1 METLETTA
9 EHPFWIKDT
18 GWLKASL
25 LEQSMILLDRNN
37 QEVEVLSQ
45 FLIPNHTDTVY
56 NIEVD
61 DFHTY
66 HVGRLGVWVHNADCC
81 DVTRANLESQ
91 YGKLDNRY
99 FGNNGEIYWVNP
111 LTNKTEQINKLTMVN
126 GKPHVTD
133 PLTGKL
139 EDATKYKVAVDH
151 ILPKQY
157 FKSDPRF
164 SQLPKEVQDSIM
176 NSPENLQPMLKS
188 ANSSKGSKT
197 ELSGTGWDTWKDQ
210 KINSG
215 YKTYLKDI
223 QIKINKQLQDAYK
236 KHNIK

>member
-1 METLETTA
+1 
-9 EHPFWIKDT
+9 
-18 GWLKASL
+18 
-25 LEQSMILLDRNN
+25 
-37 QEVEVLSQ
+37 
-45 FLIPNHTDTVY
+45 
-56 NIEVD
+56 
-61 DFHTY
+61 
-66 HVGRLGVWVHNADCC
+66 
-81 DVTRANLESQ
+81 
-91 YGKLDNRY
+91 
-99 FGNNGEIYWVNP
+99 
-111 LTNKTEQINKLTMVN
+111 MVN

-151 ILPKQY
+151 ILPKKY
-157 FKSDPRF
+157 FNSDPRF
-164 SQLPKEVQDSIM
+164 SRLPKEVQDSIM

-223 QIKINKQLQDAYK
+223 QIKINKRLQDAYK